1 MMIET
6 GYGAHGLGQ
15 IGNTQSLEKT
25 QAGARTETVHS
36 ANTALPGESKKS
48 SGVDLIEPR
57 QVFKPEGLGK
67 VSSELNGSV
76 ELMVLL
82 FRIAQK
88 ARELGIVQ
96 RDSENTSIINA
107 QKSQVDEMRSGSKL
121 MIAMAVI
128 SGVMALASAVTGA
141 IGAVKNGKAISQEKV
156 LESNIAGR
164 NELIDAKM
172 QALGKTSK
180 ADRVEI
186 GKVWAKD
193 QAADSSALKLAGQGV
208 DNRNAKLQSINGVNQ
223 ALGQMSSNSVQVEQ
237 TAIQA
242 NAKEDEVNASIA
254 QSEKQKVED
263 QLSYNANFMKEM
275 LQLLAQYTQNYN
287 QAWRAA
293 AGVA

>member
-1 MMIET
+1 MNIDK
-6 GYGAHGLGQ
+6 GYAAQGTNP
-15 IGNTQSLEKT
+15 IGNTQPLEKT
-25 QAGARTETVHS
+25 QSAAKGETVHS
-36 ANTALPGESKKS
+36 AGTAPVGESKKGQ
-48 SGVDLIEPR
+48 GVDLPAPR
-57 QVFKPEGLGK
+57 QGLNAGGLSK

-88 ARELGIVQ
+88 ARELGIMQ

-107 QKSQVDEMRSGSKL
+107 QKSQVDEMRAGSKL

-128 SGVMALASAVTGA
+128 SGVMAVGSAITGA
-141 IGAVKNGKAISQEKV
+141 IGAIKNGKAISQEKM
-156 LESNIAGR
+156 LEKNIAGR

-172 QALGKTSK
+172 QSLGKTSD
-180 ADRVEI
+180 ADRIEI
-186 GKVWAKD
+186 GKIWAKD
-193 QAADSSALKLAGQGV
+193 QTADTSTLKLTGQGV

-223 ALGQMSSNSVQVEQ
+223 ALGQMANTSVQVEQ

-242 NAKEDEVNASIA
+242 NAKEDEVKASVA

-275 LQLLAQYTQNYN
+275 LQLLQQYTQNHN

>member
-6 GYGAHGLGQ
+6 RYGTQGPGQ
-15 IGNTQSLEKT
+15 IDNAQPLEK
-25 QAGARTETVHS
+25 AKVNVPAETPHTS
-36 ANTALPGESKKS
+36 GPMTLGEQKKS

-57 QVFKPEGLGK
+57 QLFKPDGLSK

-88 ARELGIVQ
+88 ARELGIMQ

-107 QKSQVDEMRSGSKL
+107 QKSQVDEMRNGSKL

-128 SGVMALASAVTGA
+128 SGVMAVTSAVTGA
-141 IGAVKNGKAISQEKV
+141 IGAIKNGKAISQEKV
-156 LESNIAGR
+156 LEKNIAGR

-172 QALGKTSK
+172 QSLGKTSD
-180 ADRVEI
+180 ADRAEI
-186 GKVWAKD
+186 GKIWAKD
-193 QAADSSALKLAGQGV
+193 QAADGSAFKLAGQGV
-208 DNRNAKLQSINGVNQ
+208 DNRNAKLQSINGVSQ
-223 ALGQMSSNSVQVEQ
+223 ALGQLVNTSVQVKQ

-242 NAKEDEVNASIA
+242 DAKEYEVNASVA

-263 QLSYNANFMKEM
+263 QLSYNANFMKEL
-275 LQLLAQYTQNYN
+275 LQLLQQYTQNHN

-293 AGVA
+293 AGVV

>member
-6 GYGAHGLGQ
+6 GYGAQGLSP
-15 IGNTQSLEKT
+15 IGNTQPLEKT
-25 QAGARTETVHS
+25 HSTARAETVHS
-36 ANTALPGESKKS
+36 AGTMPLGESKKS
-48 SGVDLIEPR
+48 QGVDLIAPR
-57 QVFKPEGLGK
+57 QGFNPAGLSK
-67 VSSELNGSV
+67 VGSELDGSV

-88 ARELGIVQ
+88 ARELGIMQ

-128 SGVMALASAVTGA
+128 SGVMAVGSAITGA
-141 IGAVKNGKAISQEKV
+141 IGAIKNGKAISQEKL
-156 LESNIAGR
+156 LEKNIAGR

-172 QALGKTSK
+172 QSLGKTSD
-180 ADRVEI
+180 ADRTEI
-186 GKVWAKD
+186 GKIWATD
-193 QAADSSALKLAGQGV
+193 QSADSGALSKIGRGV

-223 ALGQMSSNSVQVEQ
+223 ALGQMANTSVQVKQ
-237 TAIQA
+237 TSIQA
-242 NAKEDEVNASIA
+242 DAKEDEVNASVA

-275 LQLLAQYTQNYN
+275 LQLLQQYTQNHN

>member
-1 MMIET
+1 MNIDK
-6 GYGAHGLGQ
+6 GYAAQGTNP
-15 IGNTQSLEKT
+15 IGNPQPLEEK
-25 QAGARTETVHS
+25 QPAAKGETVHS
-36 ANTALPGESKKS
+36 PGMTPVGEPKKGQ
-48 SGVDLIEPR
+48 GVDLPEPR
-57 QVFKPEGLGK
+57 QRLNAGGLGK
-67 VSSELNGSV
+67 VSSELDGSV

-88 ARELGIVQ
+88 ARELGIMQ

-128 SGVMALASAVTGA
+128 SGVMAVGSAITGA
-141 IGAVKNGKAISQEKV
+141 IGAIKNGKAISQEKM
-156 LESNIAGR
+156 LEKNIAGR

-172 QALGKTSK
+172 QSLGKTSD
-180 ADRVEI
+180 ADRTEI
-186 GKVWAKD
+186 GKIWAKD
-193 QAADSSALKLAGQGV
+193 QAADTSTLKLVGQGV
-208 DNRNAKLQSINGVNQ
+208 DNRNAKLQSINSVNQ
-223 ALGQMSSNSVQVEQ
+223 ALGQMASTSVQVEQ
-237 TAIQA
+237 TDIQA
-242 NAKEDEVNASIA
+242 NAKEDEVKASVG

-275 LQLLAQYTQNYN
+275 LQLLQQYTQNHN

>member
-1 MMIET
+1 MIIET
-6 GYGAHGLGQ
+6 GYGAHGLSQ
-15 IGNTQSLEKT
+15 VGNTQPLEKT
-25 QAGARTETVHS
+25 QSAARSETVH
-36 ANTALPGESKKS
+36 AAGMMPLGEAKKS

-57 QVFKPEGLGK
+57 QTFKPEGLGK

-107 QKSQVDEMRSGSKL
+107 QQAQVDEMRSGSKL

-128 SGVMALASAVTGA
+128 SGVMAVASAITGA
-141 IGAVKNGKAISQEKV
+141 IGAVKNGKAISQEKS
-156 LESNIAGR
+156 LEKNIAGR

-172 QALGKTSK
+172 QALGKTSD
-180 ADRVEI
+180 ADRVEV
-186 GKVWAKD
+186 GKIWAKD
-193 QAADSSALKLAGQGV
+193 QAADTSALKLAGQGV

-223 ALGQMSSNSVQVEQ
+223 ALGQMSNNAVQVEQ
-237 TAIQA
+237 TAVQA

-275 LQLLAQYTQNYN
+275 LQLLAQYTQNHN

>member
-1 MMIET
+1 MMP
-6 GYGAHGLGQ
+6 LG
-15 IGNTQSLEKT
+15 E
-25 QAGARTETVHS
+25 A
-36 ANTALPGESKKS
+36 KKS

-57 QVFKPEGLGK
+57 QTFKPEGLGK

-107 QKSQVDEMRSGSKL
+107 QQSQVDEMRSGSNL
-121 MIAMAVI
+121 MVAMAVI
-128 SGVMALASAVTGA
+128 SGVMAVASAITGT
-141 IGAVKNGKAISQEKV
+141 IGAVKNGKAISQEKS
-156 LESNIAGR
+156 LEKNIAGR

-172 QALGKTSK
+172 QALGKTSD
-180 ADRVEI
+180 ADRVEV
-186 GKVWAKD
+186 GKIWSKD
-193 QAADSSALKLAGQGV
+193 QAADTSALKLAGQRI

-223 ALGQMSSNSVQVEQ
+223 ALGQMSNNAVQVEQ
-237 TAIQA
+237 TAVQA

-263 QLSYNANFMKEM
+263 KLSYDANFMKDM
-275 LQLLAQYTQNYN
+275 LQFIVQYTANHN